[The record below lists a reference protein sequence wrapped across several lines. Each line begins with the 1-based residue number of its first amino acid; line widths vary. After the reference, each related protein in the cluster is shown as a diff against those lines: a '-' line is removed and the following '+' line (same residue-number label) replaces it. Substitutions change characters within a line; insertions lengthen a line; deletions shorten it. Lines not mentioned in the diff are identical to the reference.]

1 MVNQLLQDSIYRNGS
16 RESQPSIFR
25 THFQVPY
32 AATLLFACPPWRAAL
47 TKTPGGMGV
56 LFPFRNMLRAGPW
69 TDNDPEELTTDDAGR
84 PARRQFPCGEVHPHN
99 TFYGGHPI
107 PRCLRGFLSSAK

>member
-32 AATLLFACPPWRAAL
+32 AATPLFAAL

-69 TDNDPEELTTDDAGR
+69 TDNNPEELTTDDAGR
-84 PARRQFPCGEVHPHN
+84 PAQPQFPCGEVHPDN